1 MCLNTKTDIDTG
13 GNMNK
18 KILIISILA
27 AVLMIMLPLSSVVGT
42 NVVKSNTKEGNI
54 SSPLFAV
61 RSQRSVYKVYSM
73 KIDTCYVGKGN
84 MLNLFLSRQSSFEQ
98 MLNRAIKLIEI
109 KPEILNVIVDRFET
123 NPNMVEILSKND
135 ISMDEVRHQLG
146 LIKNDPSLLR
156 QSIDES
162 AISLSRGD
170 IPQPLGLSTSSAIGC
185 FIMLIALIPLALV
198 LTMLIATITIVTC
211 FNIGGCFEAMFETI
225 MTNMIQGL
233 TQPDA

>member
-1 MCLNTKTDIDTG
+1 
-13 GNMNK
+13 MNK
-18 KILIISILA
+18 KILVISILA
-27 AVLMIMLPLSSVVGT
+27 AVLMILLPLSSVVGT
-42 NVVKSNTKEGNI
+42 NVVNSEEKKTGL
-54 SSPLFAV
+54 SPLFAV
-61 RSQRSVYKVYSM
+61 RSQRSVYKDYSM

-135 ISMDEVRHQLG
+135 ISMDEVRHQLS

-198 LTMLIATITIVTC
+198 LTMLIATIMIVTC